1 MTGGNFVSEGHHWSG
16 GHSLSGFL
24 ARWMGFTVVGTTGFA
39 VQIAALAALTEFTG
53 LHYLVATAIAVELAI
68 VCNFALHER
77 WTFRDRLAPPK
88 PLGEGGL
95 ASARER
101 WTRLLR
107 FNALTA
113 VTSIAGSI
121 AVTAVLVESASL
133 SPLAAN
139 IASVIALGL
148 VNFAGANALVFR
160 AAAVAAVVA
169 VASGATEPLEAAAT
183 TEPLEAVLQA
193 KTAKDFA
200 RYVAAIEASA
210 ARDLK
215 DNLPFLDVERQ
226 PPAQRAAT
234 LAALRKGEIIVTR
247 GVARDD
253 KSSEIE
259 VDGGLINHW
268 RGTVFVPD
276 VTLDEMLKV
285 LQEPQTDKHKQEE
298 VLSSRVVSRDGD
310 KQKVFLRMRRTKWIT
325 AVFDS
330 DYDVEYRRLS
340 ADRALSNSISTRI
353 VEIEHVGTPRERAL
367 PEGNDRGL
375 LWRLNT
381 YWRYKQQ
388 DGGVLV
394 EIESVTLSRSLPA
407 IIGSLIRPIVNNTAR
422 ESMTRTLAGIR
433 ARFAD

>member
-1 MTGGNFVSEGHHWSG
+1 
-16 GHSLSGFL
+16 LI
-24 ARWMGFTVVGTTGFA
+24 RWIKFTVAGTAGFA
-39 VQIAALAALTEFTG
+39 VQIGTLAVLSQITA

-68 VCNFALHER
+68 VCNFAWHER
-77 WTFRDRLAPPK
+77 WTWRDRLAD
-88 PLGEGGL
+88 
-95 ASARER
+95 SARDR

-113 VTSIAGSI
+113 VTSIAGSV
-121 AVTAVLVESASL
+121 ALTAVFVESASL
-133 SPLAAN
+133 PPIAAN

-148 VNFAGANALVFR
+148 VNFLGANTLVFR
-160 AAAVAAVVA
+160 AATIAAVVS
-169 VASGATEPLEAAAT
+169 VASGASAAEPM
-183 TEPLEAVLQA
+183 EAVLQA
-193 KTAKDFA
+193 KTAKDFS
-200 RYVAAIEASA
+200 RYVAAVEARA
-210 ARDLK
+210 ARDLTE
-215 DNLPFLDVERQ
+215 NAPFLDVERQ
-226 PPAQRAAT
+226 PPAQLALT

-276 VTLDEMLKV
+276 VTLDELLKV

-310 KQKVFLRMRRTKWIT
+310 KQKVFLRVRRTKWIT
-325 AVFDS
+325 AVFDT

-340 ADRALSNSISTRI
+340 PDKALSNSLSTRI
-353 VEIEHVGTPRERAL
+353 VEIENAGTPRERAL

-394 EIESVTLSRSLPA
+394 EIESVTLSRSLPP
-407 IIGSLIRPIVNNTAR
+407 IVGSLIRPIVKNTAR